1 MRGVVTRGVVKQI
14 IGYMHMRV
22 ESWSHPTAPAHT
34 GVLFRS
40 VWRRPSS
47 HIVTVVTLL
56 THEPHTAFRDPFT
69 AHSGVVGWCRGQRA
83 RAHTSAVTHH
93 LARPRAGVRRV

>member
-1 MRGVVTRGVVKQI
+1 MRGVVTKGVVKQI

-40 VWRRPSS
+40 VW
-47 HIVTVVTLL
+47 LC
-56 THEPHTAFRDPFT
+56 
-69 AHSGVVGWCRGQRA
+69 G
-83 RAHTSAVTHH
+83 AVPVPT
-93 LARPRAGVRRV
+93 